1 MATGSPASPTA
12 LQSESIDLPIFEPEG
27 NYEVLYGEV
36 VEKPAMGV
44 FETWIA
50 TKLSGWPLRSTGVQD
65 HGRVVSE
72 MLFLLDLAKDLNCRP
87 DLAFVSYERWART
100 RPVPRVAAWDVIP
113 DLAIEVISPTNLAT
127 KVIVK
132 VRDYFKYGVSCL
144 WVVYPVEELIY
155 VYDSPT
161 SIQVLTVATPSSR
174 LRSCLAFNYR
184 SVSSS
189 SPKAPPRESV
199 RRGGELRANAGPAL
213 FAGSSPRRSGKSW
226 NAPIVAPLIKCR
238 EQDPGHRQC
247 LAYPSRITLTMRH
260 VPLVLLRAIP
270 LN

>member
-50 TKLSGWPLRSTGVQD
+50 TKLSGWLLRSTGVQD

-72 MLFLLDLAKDLNCRP
+72 MLFLLDLAKDLKCRP

-100 RPVPRVAAWDVIP
+100 RPVPRAAAWDVIP
-113 DLAIEVISPTNLAT
+113 DLAIEVISPTNLAS

-132 VRDYFKYGVSCL
+132 VRDYFKYGVRCL

-161 SIQVLTVATPSSR
+161 SIQVLTGADT
-174 LRSCLAFNYR
+174 LE
-184 SVSSS
+184 
-189 SPKAPPRESV
+189 SPAILPGFQLPLGQLFES
-199 RRGGELRANAGPAL
+199 E
-213 FAGSSPRRSGKSW
+213 STSP
-226 NAPIVAPLIKCR
+226 
-238 EQDPGHRQC
+238 
-247 LAYPSRITLTMRH
+247 
-260 VPLVLLRAIP
+260 
-270 LN
+270 